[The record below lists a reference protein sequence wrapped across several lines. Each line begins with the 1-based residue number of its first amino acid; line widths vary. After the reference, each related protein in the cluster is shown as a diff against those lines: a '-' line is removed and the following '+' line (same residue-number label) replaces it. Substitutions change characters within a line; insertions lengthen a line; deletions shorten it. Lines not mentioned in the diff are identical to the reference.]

1 LDDRRLQDLQTI
13 AREIQLMVVNP
24 NKRGTLKE
32 PLPKTLAEAA
42 QRARNE
48 RVNPHD
54 PETAEPYRYVLIDE
68 ATYELCA
75 TFAKPRDWDSRVF
88 WNHPAGAHCFTI
100 NALDPPPF

>member
-1 LDDRRLQDLQTI
+1 
-13 AREIQLMVVNP
+13 MVVNP

-48 RVNPHD
+48 RVNPR
-54 PETAEPYRYVLIDE
+54 PETVEPYRYVLIDE

-75 TFAKPRDWDSRVF
+75 TFAKPRLIRAFFETIWQARIASRLTF
-88 WNHPAGAHCFTI
+88 
-100 NALDPPPF
+100 DPPPF